1 MTVANSRLYVNA
13 LSTRNKVSRLL
24 WKIFRVIFF
33 RIMPDAKFHWWRIFI
48 LRAFG
53 AKIGRGC
60 KVAASCNVWAPWNLE
75 MGDFVC
81 IAASV
86 DCYNV
91 AKIRLGSYATVSQR
105 AFLCSAS
112 HDLASLARPL
122 IYSPISIGDHAW
134 VCAEAYVGPGLHIG
148 EGAVVGARSVVTK
161 DIPSWTIAVG
171 NPAKVIR
178 ERVIKK
184 IE

>member
-1 MTVANSRLYVNA
+1 
-13 LSTRNKVSRLL
+13 
-24 WKIFRVIFF
+24 
-33 RIMPDAKFHWWRIFI
+33 
-48 LRAFG
+48 
-53 AKIGRGC
+53 
-60 KVAASCNVWAPWNLE
+60 

-122 IYSPISIGDHAW
+122 IYSPITIGDHAW